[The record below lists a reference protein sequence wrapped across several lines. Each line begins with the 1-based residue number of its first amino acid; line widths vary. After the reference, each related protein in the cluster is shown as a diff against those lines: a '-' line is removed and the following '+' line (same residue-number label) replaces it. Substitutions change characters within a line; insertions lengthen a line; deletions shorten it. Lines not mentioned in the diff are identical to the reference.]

1 MKPTN
6 KLLKPARASARA
18 AKATTIVREHEVL
31 SDRKRTL
38 EVDIK
43 AVKSAGAVIPKHLD
57 DLLVTIRKDSI
68 DRPIAIAGAVV
79 IRVLG
84 AICDDKTPVPLPNLR
99 VTITGADKTV
109 AHALTDVTGLAV
121 LPEPQSEK
129 REDVD
134 YKLTVTASDGATVAT
149 AEGTRT
155 RTHVLTLG
163 DAKSLEAHATLGRG
177 WLAAIDRAEK
187 LRDKVVKN
195 AGDRVAVVDKLT
207 TTRITAITKRL
218 DLHLKK

>member
-6 KLLKPARASARA
+6 KLLKPARAAPRV
-18 AKATTIVREHEVL
+18 AKAAAIVREHEVL
-31 SDRKRTL
+31 SDRKRAL
-38 EVDIK
+38 DVDAKDIK
-43 AVKSAGAVIPKHLD
+43 AATAAIPKHLD

-68 DRPIAIAGAVV
+68 DRPSAIAGAVV
-79 IRVLG
+79 VRVLG

-99 VTITGADKTV
+99 VTITSADKTV
-109 AHALTDVTGLAV
+109 AHALTDVTGLAI
-121 LPEPQSEK
+121 LPAPESEK
-129 REDVD
+129 REGVD
-134 YKLTVTASDGATVAT
+134 YKLSVTASDGATVAT
-149 AEGTRT
+149 ADGART

-187 LRDKVVKN
+187 ERDKVVKD
-195 AGDRVAVVDKLT
+195 AGERVSVVDKLT

-218 DLHLKK
+218 DQHLKK